1 MARKREAKVDT
12 EAGKTKDLKI
22 ISVQVITKDKVMSNE
37 RQMALLYIIDK
48 FGPLYE
54 RALQQVVYDLQQ
66 LGAPLGYEFK
76 VIAGVPYSPEF
87 KNDLVALGY
96 VGFIEYTPNK
106 KVRVTNDGKDALEK
120 KGAPKGV
127 VEVVERHFEEVRNKA
142 TIYDYKV
149 DEGVRR
155 MKTLRRGEGRR
166 LFGLRV

>member
-1 MARKREAKVDT
+1 M
-12 EAGKTKDLKI
+12 
-22 ISVQVITKDKVMSNE
+22 
-37 RQMALLYIIDK
+37 
-48 FGPLYE
+48 
-54 RALQQVVYDLQQ
+54 VYDLQQ